1 MATTIITK
9 NGSGAPTADD
19 LSVGEL
25 AVDLTNKRLYSKN
38 SSNAVI
44 ELGVNA
50 AADTTFGDNV
60 KAVFGDGSDLQ
71 IYHTGTYSLIA
82 DTSGTGPLRVVTNT
96 FQLNNAADTE
106 NMINAAEGG
115 AVTLY
120 NAGNAKLATTSTG
133 VDVTGTVTADGLT
146 VESSSDPTLITL
158 RHTGNTSG
166 FVIKNFSGAESQLV
180 NVDNG
185 PMVFKTNDTEAM
197 RIDSSGN
204 VGIGITPQSFAKL
217 QVKTATD
224 RNVSIFDNAAGA
236 TICGITDAGASTS
249 LRLAGSNLIFTGD
262 GGGGA
267 EAMRIDTSGNVGIGT
282 QSPVSPLTTSIG
294 AGSAGSLN
302 NQIAMT
308 HSGASNSYHIK
319 TIRATANDEP
329 AGLAF
334 VENTTE
340 RMRIDSNGNVGIG
353 AVPGVKLHV
362 EGNTDSNVMVVNNI
376 GTAPNYIFDVRD
388 DGVSKFRVD
397 PSGKVGIG
405 TSSPADLLHVKGSTS
420 SVSDYQL
427 ILEGVS
433 GGYGAGIS
441 FQSQIS
447 GGSLAEMAR
456 ITADGE
462 APWNTTASTQ
472 DSALLFFTTKDG
484 VSSEA
489 LRINAEGDIKFN
501 TSSSAVQNAG
511 GELYL
516 IGSSNIRNQGAVH
529 TFSNSA
535 GSSEYARIDSSGNL
549 LVGTTDTSLYNN
561 TSGGGIG
568 LMADDRLDVARDGD
582 VVATFNRMTN
592 DGSIIQFYAQGALEG
607 SIDVS
612 GSTVSLVGFS
622 GAHASSGVDVTTA
635 KGTVVSTIDQE
646 HKSNHAK
653 IKVSDSEGDARVY
666 GVIDRISEEGDIIVS
681 GVGIGEV
688 KVTGACAGGDLLES
702 NGDGTA
708 KVQSDDIIRS
718 KTIGKVTIGNSDE
731 GVKLVSCVLYCG

>member
-9 NGSGAPTADD
+9 NGSGAPTTDD
-19 LSVGEL
+19 LSTGEL
-25 AVDLTNKRLYSKN
+25 AIDLTNKRLYSYDGT
-38 SSNAVI
+38 SVI
-44 ELGVNA
+44 ELGVNTA
-50 AADTTFGDNV
+50 
-60 KAVFGDGSDLQ
+60 S
-71 IYHTGTYSLIA
+71 SL
-82 DTSGTGPLRVVTNT
+82 N
-96 FQLNNAADTE
+96 
-106 NMINAAEGG
+106 
-115 AVTLY
+115 
-120 NAGNAKLATTSTG
+120 
-133 VDVTGTVTADGLT
+133 VTGTVTADGLT
-146 VESSSDPTLITL
+146 VESSSDPTSITL

-166 FVIKNFSGAESQLV
+166 LVIKNFSGAESQLV

-197 RIDSSGN
+197 RIDSSGR
-204 VGIGITPQSFAKL
+204 VGISTDSPQKTLDVKGTFAISNS
-217 QVKTATD
+217 TTSYWDFD
-224 RNVSIFDNAAGA
+224 RDDSDG
-236 TICGITDAGASTS
+236 S
-249 LRLAGSNLIFTGD
+249 LKIADTGT
-262 GGGGA
+262 
-267 EAMRIDTSGNVGIGT
+267 ERMRIDSNGKVGIGT

-340 RMRIDSNGNVGIG
+340 RMRIDSTGNVGIG

-397 PSGKVGIG
+397 PSGKVGIN
-405 TSSPADLLHVKGSTS
+405 TSNPADLLHVKGSTS

-501 TSSSAVQNAG
+501 TSSSAVKNDG

>member
-388 DGVSKFRVD
+388 DGVSKLRVD
-397 PSGKVGIG
+397 PSGNLLVRQ
-405 TSSPADLLHVKGSTS
+405 TSAA
-420 SVSDYQL
+420 VSDTHN
-427 ILEGVS
+427 
-433 GGYGAGIS
+433 
-441 FQSQIS
+441 
-447 GGSLAEMAR
+447 GGSVEQFWGNQFSSSNSTNTKVMIGSGPNEGYVGASCLSSSGQYVINSYLRFDNTNA
-456 ITADGE
+456 TAGSDAG
-462 APWNTTASTQ
+462 Q
-472 DSALLFFTTKDG
+472 ILFFTQTGGTNAAERMRIESGGDVRIKTGSVVVDTAGQGIFLGGTGAANKLDDYEEGTWTGTLTGGTTAPSSTQQATGYYTK
-484 VSSEA
+484 
-489 LRINAEGDIKFN
+489 I
-501 TSSSAVQNAG
+501 
-511 GELYL
+511 GELVTL
-516 IGSSNIRNQGAVH
+516 NIV
-529 TFSNSA
+529 FSNK
-535 GSSEYARIDSSGNL
+535 
-549 LVGTTDTSLYNN
+549 
-561 TSGGGIG
+561 
-568 LMADDRLDVARDGD
+568 
-582 VVATFNRMTN
+582 
-592 DGSIIQFYAQGALEG
+592 
-607 SIDVS
+607 
-612 GSTVSLVGFS
+612 
-622 GAHASSGVDVTTA
+622 DVTGVA
-635 KGTVVSTIDQE
+635 GT
-646 HKSNHAK
+646 
-653 IKVSDSEGDARVY
+653 
-666 GVIDRISEEGDIIVS
+666 
-681 GVGIGEV
+681 V
-688 KVTGACAGGDLLES
+688 KVTGLPFTSRATSVSGNTTQGSGWCGRVASATNSVMPFINSSNEIIFVDSFGNGVSWASAGT
-702 NGDGTA
+702 GTYA
-708 KVQSDDIIRS
+708 GI
-718 KTIGKVTIGNSDE
+718 TISFMV
-731 GVKLVSCVLYCG
+731 

>member
-340 RMRIDSNGNVGIG
+340 RMRIDSNGN
-353 AVPGVKLHV
+353 
-362 EGNTDSNVMVVNNI
+362 
-376 GTAPNYIFDVRD
+376 
-388 DGVSKFRVD
+388 
-397 PSGKVGIG
+397 
-405 TSSPADLLHVKGSTS
+405 
-420 SVSDYQL
+420 
-427 ILEGVS
+427 
-433 GGYGAGIS
+433 
-441 FQSQIS
+441 
-447 GGSLAEMAR
+447 
-456 ITADGE
+456 
-462 APWNTTASTQ
+462 
-472 DSALLFFTTKDG
+472 
-484 VSSEA
+484 
-489 LRINAEGDIKFN
+489 
-501 TSSSAVQNAG
+501 
-511 GELYL
+511 
-516 IGSSNIRNQGAVH
+516 
-529 TFSNSA
+529 
-535 GSSEYARIDSSGNL
+535 L